1 MTDIVFQGSEGQPL
15 TNSVLVAEKFDK
27 RHCDII
33 KKIKGLLNDS
43 PQKCGQ
49 FFVSSTYTDSSGK
62 ENLMYIM
69 NRDGF
74 TLLAMGFTG
83 QKALQFKLDYI
94 DAFNKME
101 PNHPEYPFPSFVR
114 RYLHVETVGGSHT
127 NNGSAN
133 QPYAGRTE
141 QTARYA
147 TVAACQCDSGR
158 TAYLSPPTEVLYGEA
173 DGKRVA
179 H

>member
-74 TLLAMGFTG
+74 TLLAMGEIRGSSTITLAGGNSSISRCLFSSSCIRLICAAIVCVASTNCFNMEVSTDEG
-83 QKALQFKLDYI
+83 RERVFRMVCSILLKASI
-94 DAFNKME
+94 
-101 PNHPEYPFPSFVR
+101 
-114 RYLHVETVGGSHT
+114 
-127 NNGSAN
+127 
-133 QPYAGRTE
+133 
-141 QTARYA
+141 
-147 TVAACQCDSGR
+147 
-158 TAYLSPPTEVLYGEA
+158 
-173 DGKRVA
+173 
-179 H
+179 

>member
-83 QKALQFKLDYI
+83 QKALQF
-94 DAFNKME
+94 
-101 PNHPEYPFPSFVR
+101 
-114 RYLHVETVGGSHT
+114 
-127 NNGSAN
+127 
-133 QPYAGRTE
+133 
-141 QTARYA
+141 
-147 TVAACQCDSGR
+147 
-158 TAYLSPPTEVLYGEA
+158 
-173 DGKRVA
+173 
-179 H
+179 